1 MRHFHVTGTEP
12 TMSSWS
18 LNASGQIPAT
28 MAADTSADPSAGPVA
43 QNVMAT
49 EVELYEALKAILEDP
64 RYGTAAS
71 SFGGSHVSGSLH
83 EADA

>member
-1 MRHFHVTGTEP
+1 M
-12 TMSSWS
+12 SWS
-18 LNASGQIPAT
+18 LNASGHVPA
-28 MAADTSADPSAGPVA
+28 AVPDPADPTTTGPAQDTVA
-43 QNVMAT
+43 V

-83 EADA
+83 EPDA